1 MQYLKGMEH
10 QHFMPLLQK
19 VYQRFLALVEGIQAQ
34 NALIIDILDSI
45 QYAICLGDFWFF
57 FFVNMIFSR
66 KSTSSRE
73 NFTSQDIVEDLS
85 DLLSSTAELSHTTS
99 SQFLHARTEPH
110 SLLSLPRFLALYFD
124 SMAFVV
130 KCEILCRRMIIGL
143 RGVVIRQAS
152 LYLTKF
158 HQGRIERCAKV
169 VLDEMWNQVD
179 VGVEV
184 QSVVDVLV
192 RCAVKDAEELKIDVE
207 GVVLGS
213 PSLANGVR
221 VHQSKEN
228 GVSSPSS
235 PRKLPKLRAV
245 PPTKTFAELSQM
257 EAVPS
262 SDSKESTKSSGST
275 KDGAKHLKIEDR
287 SYFVVSATA
296 EVLVLLI
303 DYLKIVIN
311 LRYDRLTLNAKPS

>member
-1 MQYLKGMEH
+1 
-10 QHFMPLLQK
+10 
-19 VYQRFLALVEGIQAQ
+19 
-34 NALIIDILDSI
+34 
-45 QYAICLGDFWFF
+45 
-57 FFVNMIFSR
+57 
-66 KSTSSRE
+66 
-73 NFTSQDIVEDLS
+73 
-85 DLLSSTAELSHTTS
+85 
-99 SQFLHARTEPH
+99 
-110 SLLSLPRFLALYFD
+110 
-124 SMAFVV
+124 
-130 KCEILCRRMIIGL
+130 MIIGL

-184 QSVVDVLV
+184 QGVVDVLV

-221 VHQSKEN
+221 VQSKGS

-235 PRKLPKLRAV
+235 PRKLPKLRAL

-257 EAVPS
+257 ESVPP

-296 EVLVLLI
+296 EVLILLI

-311 LRYDRLTLNAKPS
+311 LRYDRLLECRVVLMLSGSWVMTAH